1 MPMPKVQKQIANR
14 WKEKAPGLGVST
26 SAVRERPLR
35 VIGFGLFWSWIW
47 LLFQNSE
54 RIAAA
59 ESPSLL
65 LTLLCYLPTLF
76 YTLGFVTIGILY
88 RTRHIV
94 PGGRLYET
102 SLAIALTVGTVF
114 VVTGFWLY
122 PTHSQTG
129 FALCFL
135 GCILAGFCASFLHTE
150 WVRLFVSLGARATLI
165 NCVFATLLA
174 GAIVLATEV
183 APLWVVWPFL
193 MAVPGVSAV
202 ILFRDPLQHCE
213 NTRASDSPEM
223 YLPWKLLATAF
234 VQGLS
239 LGLIAVL
246 SSSFFEAPSIAA
258 TVGYILGALLI
269 FGVVLFFRVDY
280 NSFIYK
286 IGFPIMA
293 TAWLVVLVMGQAN
306 SFSIGAH
313 ATGYRFVDLAIWSVT
328 IYIIKEKQLP
338 TNWVCAVNTSALMA
352 GQFLGTGL
360 ALLPTLSVLRPLK
373 EQFLGMYAALMVFL
387 LFMVALLVFSTKN
400 LKTGWG
406 LVRPSDETAPD
417 ALAEACRKLG
427 SYRRLTRREVD
438 ILIYLARGRN
448 RAFICEELVLAQ
460 DTVKTYIRT
469 VYRKLEVHS
478 QQELISIVEEQMR
491 DGRE

>member
-1 MPMPKVQKQIANR
+1 M
-14 WKEKAPGLGVST
+14 
-26 SAVRERPLR
+26 
-35 VIGFGLFWSWIW
+35 
-47 LLFQNSE
+47 
-54 RIAAA
+54 
-59 ESPSLL
+59 
-65 LTLLCYLPTLF
+65 
-76 YTLGFVTIGILY
+76 
-88 RTRHIV
+88 
-94 PGGRLYET
+94 
-102 SLAIALTVGTVF
+102 
-114 VVTGFWLY
+114 
-122 PTHSQTG
+122 
-129 FALCFL
+129 LCFA
-135 GCILAGFCASFLHTE
+135 GCVLTGFCASFLHTE
-150 WVRLFVSLGARATLI
+150 WARLFVSLGARATLI

-174 GAIVLATEV
+174 GAIVLASELT
-183 APLWVVWPFL
+183 PLWAVRPFL
-193 MAVPGVSAV
+193 MIVPGVSAI
-202 ILFRDPLQHCE
+202 ILFKDPLQHRDI
-213 NTRASDSPEM
+213 THTSQSPKM

-246 SSSFFEAPSIAA
+246 SSSFFEVPSVTA

-269 FGVVLFFRVDY
+269 FGVVLFFRADY

-293 TAWLVVLVMGQAN
+293 TAWLAVLATGEAN
-306 SFSIGAH
+306 LFSIGAH

-328 IYIIKEKQLP
+328 IYIIKEKRLP

-360 ALLPTLSVLRPLK
+360 ALLPTFSVLRPLR
-373 EQFLGMYAALMVFL
+373 EHFLSSYAALMVFL

-406 LVRPSDETAPD
+406 LVRPSDESAPN
-417 ALAEACRKLG
+417 ALAEACQKLG
-427 SYRRLTRREVD
+427 SYRRLTKREMD

-448 RAFICEELVLAQ
+448 RAFICEDLVLAQ

-478 QQELISIVEEQMR
+478 QQELISIVEGQMR
-491 DGRE
+491 GERE

>member
-1 MPMPKVQKQIANR
+1 MFTPKNLRRATDC
-14 WKEKAPGLGVST
+14 WKEKAPGLGVGVST
-26 SAVRERPLR
+26 ACERPLR

-47 LLFQNSE
+47 LLFQDTE

-59 ESPSLL
+59 ESPSFLM
-65 LTLLCYLPTLF
+65 TLLYYLPTLF
-76 YTLGFVTIGILY
+76 YALGFVSIGIMY
-88 RTRHIV
+88 RA
-94 PGGRLYET
+94 GRLVPHGCIYEASLT
-102 SLAIALTVGTVF
+102 SALTLGTVL
-114 VVTGFWLY
+114 VAIGFWVY
-122 PTHSQTG
+122 PSFTQLG
-129 FALCFL
+129 FSFCLG
-135 GCILAGFCASFLHTE
+135 GCILSGFCAAFLHTE
-150 WVRLFVSLGARATLI
+150 WARLFVSLGARATI
-165 NCVFATLLA
+165 ICCVFATLFA
-174 GAIVLATEV
+174 GAIVLATEAV
-183 APLWVVWPFL
+183 PQQIIWPFL
-193 MAVPGVSAV
+193 IVVPGVSAV
-202 ILFRDPLQHCE
+202 TLFRDPLHHDGSAPS
-213 NTRASDSPEM
+213 NDATKVYM
-223 YLPWKLLATAF
+223 PWKLLATAF

-246 SSSFFEAPSIAA
+246 STSFLGATSATV

-293 TAWLVVLVMGQAN
+293 AAWLIVLVMGTV
-306 SFSIGAH
+306 STLSIGVH

-352 GQFLGTGL
+352 GQFLGAGL
-360 ALLPTLSVLRPLK
+360 ALLPALSTLRSLQ
-373 EQFLGMYAALMVFL
+373 EQFLSTYAALMAFL

-406 LVRPSDETAPD
+406 LVRPSDESAPD
-417 ALAEACRKLG
+417 VLAEACQKLG
-427 SYRRLTRREVD
+427 SYHRLTKREVD
-438 ILIYLARGRN
+438 ILVYLARGRN

-478 QQELISIVEEQMR
+478 QQELISIVEDRMR
-491 DGRE
+491 DERE